1 MSPALAAVRSR
12 TLALA
17 LAFGGA
23 ALAAPL
29 PAAAAA
35 PRVHLEVVVALA
47 SNKGSGV
54 DHRLEKMARDFKSQN
69 LAFSSYQVVG
79 GPQSMDLAEGQTA
92 SVALPKG
99 KADVTFSGLE
109 RNGRAKVHVAVP
121 GAPAE
126 YAIPAGGEV
135 IVRAGSQAGGSLFV
149 SIRR

>member
-1 MSPALAAVRSR
+1 MAL
-12 TLALA
+12 
-17 LAFGGA
+17 FGA

-29 PAAAAA
+29 TASAATA
-35 PRVHLEVVVALA
+35 RIHLEVTVALA
-47 SNKGSGV
+47 SNKGGGV
-54 DHRLEKMARDFKSQN
+54 DRRLEKMARDFKSQN
-69 LAFSSYQVVG
+69 LVFSSYQVVG
-79 GPQSMDLAEGQTA
+79 GPQAMDLSEGQTS

-99 KADVTFSGLE
+99 KADVTFAGLD
-109 RNGRAKVHVAVP
+109 RGGRAKVRVAVP